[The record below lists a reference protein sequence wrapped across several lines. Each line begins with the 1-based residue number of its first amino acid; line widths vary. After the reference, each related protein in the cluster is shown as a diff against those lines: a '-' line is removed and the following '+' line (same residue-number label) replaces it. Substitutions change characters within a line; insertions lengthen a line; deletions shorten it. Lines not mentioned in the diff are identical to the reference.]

1 MPTDKIPAEDG
12 RLLQAPQLGGKR
24 AGQACYRRTGH
35 AEAAGHGNCH
45 RAGGA
50 ESVKITP
57 RRYFTMWRATARAGQ
72 KLGGCPGCDGI
83 GKIFRREIAQRHALF
98 GPKADGVEHH
108 VYAAC
113 LPATSATWR
122 SIAASSSASTD
133 AVSATPPTAITVS
146 PGAPL
151 RPLRKT
157 LAPSRAATPPRRPA
171 LRDEILNAAAA

>member
-35 AEAAGHGNCH
+35 AEAAGHGNLPAAQAKQ
-45 RAGGA
+45 RA
-50 ESVKITP
+50 SRLP
-57 RRYFTMWRATARAGQ
+57 RDGTSPCGEPPLARS
-72 KLGGCPGCDGI
+72 
-83 GKIFRREIAQRHALF
+83 ET
-98 GPKADGVEHH
+98 
-108 VYAAC
+108 AAC

-133 AVSATPPTAITVS
+133 AVSATPPTAITAS
-146 PGAPL
+146 TGAPL

-157 LAPSRAATPPRRPA
+157 LAPSRAATRPRRPA
-171 LRDEILNAAAA
+171 LRDEILNAAAACTAGVEIQPPELGVAYVGA